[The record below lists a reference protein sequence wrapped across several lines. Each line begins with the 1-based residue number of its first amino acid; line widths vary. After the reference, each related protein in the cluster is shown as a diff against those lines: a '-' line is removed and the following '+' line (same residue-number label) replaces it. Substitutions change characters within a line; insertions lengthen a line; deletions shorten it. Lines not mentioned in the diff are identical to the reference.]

1 MDTDPTK
8 FEGAS
13 RPTKGS
19 EDPQGEFPE
28 HRRREELLELLFAHV
43 ADAIFVAKPDGR
55 IIDVNPA
62 ALRNDRL
69 TFLSNPRGKRKCEVF
84 TLLFTPGSQRP
95 KTREPICARLR
106 VPRREVTLSDTAGT
120 NDPAV
125 CKYHR
130 AAYRV
135 TRSSAES

>member
-43 ADAIFVAKPDGR
+43 ADAIFVAKPGGR

-62 ALRNDRL
+62 ALRDDRL
-69 TFLSNPRGKRKCEVF
+69 TFLSNPGGKENVRSLHFSLPLAAAAKDE
-84 TLLFTPGSQRP
+84 
-95 KTREPICARLR
+95 
-106 VPRREVTLSDTAGT
+106 
-120 NDPAV
+120 
-125 CKYHR
+125 R
-130 AAYRV
+130 ADLC
-135 TRSSAES
+135 SAESPTERSDFIGYSRDKRPGCL

>member
-43 ADAIFVAKPDGR
+43 ADAIFVGKPDGR

-62 ALRNDRL
+62 ALGNDRL
-69 TFLSNPRGKRKCEVF
+69 TFLSDPVGKENGRSLHFSLPLAARGQNQEGRVVLACE
-84 TLLFTPGSQRP
+84 
-95 KTREPICARLR
+95 
-106 VPRREVTLSDTAGT
+106 
-120 NDPAV
+120 
-125 CKYHR
+125 YH
-130 AAYRV
+130 
-135 TRSSAES
+135 